1 MRHWSVH
8 SRDSCIYLSIQS
20 KDVCSEA
27 IEEKSAV
34 DFPFPAIIKVIK
46 VFTNN
51 WYNLKSWHFY
61 RQFKRGIPVS
71 RSIEKRR
78 RCETRPNFEASIFN
92 RKNSEKNM
100 NTIYRSQDM
109 PYYSKYY
116 YDNLVLYTYRKLNF
130 PFFVEVFVFAN
141 TLEMHNYVTLT
152 NFNYHIESTYF
163 QLIFLTKSSL

>member
-51 WYNLKSWHFY
+51 WYNLESWHFY
-61 RQFKRGIPVS
+61 RQFKRGIPVL

-92 RKNSEKNM
+92 RKNSEKTWTLFIGPKICRIIQ
-100 NTIYRSQDM
+100 NTIMIIS
-109 PYYSKYY
+109 YSTHTE
-116 YDNLVLYTYRKLNF
+116 N
-130 PFFVEVFVFAN
+130 
-141 TLEMHNYVTLT
+141 
-152 NFNYHIESTYF
+152 
-163 QLIFLTKSSL
+163 LIFLFSLKSLSLQIRLKCIIM

>member
-51 WYNLKSWHFY
+51 WYNLESWHFY

-92 RKNSEKNM
+92 RKNSEKTWTLFIGPKICRIIQ
-100 NTIYRSQDM
+100 NTIMIIS
-109 PYYSKYY
+109 YSTHTE
-116 YDNLVLYTYRKLNF
+116 NLIFLFSLKS
-130 PFFVEVFVFAN
+130 VFAN